1 MNWKKYALAVVSS
14 YVVMML
20 LGFLLH
26 GVALKESYAS
36 APAGLLRSDPE
47 FMARFHWLALG
58 YLIFALAA
66 TWIYA
71 YGVENKPWLAQGVRY
86 GLALWA
92 LAALMPNF
100 VMFAT
105 QPWPR
110 AIMIRAT
117 LADLV
122 ITVAAGLTIAAV
134 YRGSAGIP
142 RSSGP
147 RA

>member
-1 MNWKKYALAVVSS
+1 MNMKRYFLAVVSAFVS
-14 YVVMML
+14 LMA

-26 GVALKESYAS
+26 GMALKAAYSM

-58 YLIFALAA
+58 YLLFAAAA

-92 LAALMPNF
+92 LATLMPNF

-110 AIMIRAT
+110 ELMVKAT

-122 ITVAAGLTIAAV
+122 MMVVTGVVIAAI
-134 YRGSAGIP
+134 YKNSAGVP
-142 RSSGP
+142 RSAGA